1 MTRSS
6 RPRTRVS
13 VGWVMGRFGQNRRSP
28 IMPVH
33 AAPPGP
39 ARLGRHLARCSLTAA
54 MLLVRLRPYLTV
66 WGVPQDMKPLIR
78 ATIAL
83 AFAAS
88 ALPALAADDTPVG
101 KWKTI
106 DDKTHEV
113 KSIVEIT
120 ENGGLLEGKVLQV
133 LKSEHGPHPVC
144 SECDGERKNKPIE
157 GMTIM
162 WGLKKDDGEWSGGQI
177 SDPARA
183 KTSKA
188 RWSLAAAARRL
199 TSQVKR

>member
-1 MTRSS
+1 
-6 RPRTRVS
+6 
-13 VGWVMGRFGQNRRSP
+13 
-28 IMPVH
+28 MPVH
-33 AAPPGP
+33 AAPPGR
-39 ARLGRHLARCSLTAA
+39 ACQNRRLARCSLTAA

-78 ATIAL
+78 ATFAL

-88 ALPALAADDTPVG
+88 ALPALAATDTPVG

-133 LKSEHGPHPVC
+133 LKSDHGPHPVC

-162 WGLKKDDGEWSGGQI
+162 WGLKKDGDEWSGGQI
-177 SDPARA
+177 LDPGKGKIYKVTLKLEDAGKKLDVHGYIGFSLLGRSQEWVRA
-183 KTSKA
+183 E
-188 RWSLAAAARRL
+188 
-199 TSQVKR
+199 